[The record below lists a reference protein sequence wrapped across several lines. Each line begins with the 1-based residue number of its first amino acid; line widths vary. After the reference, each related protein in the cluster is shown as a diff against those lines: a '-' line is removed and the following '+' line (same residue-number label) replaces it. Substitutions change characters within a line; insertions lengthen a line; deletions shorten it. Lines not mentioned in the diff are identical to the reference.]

1 MVTINVNDRGQIYL
15 NKYLLQEIDT
25 ALYAVKHKNQDLVL
39 VFDGPEGGGK
49 STAARQLAFYCA
61 KKLGSN
67 FQTDTVYNIH
77 NDIDKYIRSS
87 SEGAK
92 YDVHILD
99 EARKIL
105 NRKRSTSKDAVR
117 FTNYLSEC
125 RFMNQVHII
134 CIPAFH
140 DLDRYV
146 AQWRL
151 SFVIHMYKEW
161 SINESIELG
170 GHELHLGAFKLYM
183 NDSFLKYAYDSPGFQ
198 YPKLPLTKDRFNK
211 FEILTDEGSAAYE
224 KQKYDQMKFKY
235 LLDGK
240 PEKETP
246 KDMALRLRNIA
257 LLYNIKLP
265 TKAYAEF
272 TGKSERS
279 VQSWFRTYDLGV
291 GIKTKPST

>member
-1 MVTINVNDRGQIYL
+1 MVLLNVNGRGNIYL
-15 NKYLLQEIDT
+15 NKHLLREIDT

-49 STAARQLAFYCA
+49 STAARQLGFYCSE
-61 KKLGSN
+61 KLGSK
-67 FQTDTVYNIH
+67 FETDTVYNIH

-87 SEGAK
+87 SEGNK

-161 SINESIELG
+161 SINESVELG

-211 FEILTDEGSAAYE
+211 FEVLSSEGEKAYE
-224 KQKYDQMKFKY
+224 KQTYDQMKFKY

-240 PEKETP
+240 TEKESI
-246 KDMALRLRNIA
+246 KDMSIRLRNI
-257 LLYNIKLP
+257 LLTYNIKP
-265 TKAYAEF
+265 PFQAYAEF

-279 VQSWFRTYDLGV
+279 VRRWFKDVDLGPD
-291 GIKTKPST
+291 GLTLSN